1 MLVRNEIQ
9 VRYDAYRAQKVFGS
23 LDGLRFICIAMVLWH
38 HGTIWTV
45 LEDPASILTRGF
57 AGVEFFFV
65 LSGFLITTLLL
76 REEARNGRFSV
87 FDFYRRR
94 ALRIL
99 PVYFLAISSI
109 GFWWIVVR
117 GQDEWTPLLPYYYLF
132 AANFLIG
139 DIPLLA
145 PMWSLAVEEQY
156 YLVWPALLIALPAM
170 GARLAVVALLVLVCL
185 ATSQGLLSPIEPVPP
200 TDYAQFVLP
209 MLNYMAILLGALTAM
224 VLHCPAGFAV
234 LWLVVGHRW
243 APVAALAL
251 TALALQ
257 FVPSTMI
264 QIVVPIPMALT
275 LAALTVREDHV
286 AAPAL
291 KAAPIVRIGKV
302 SYGLYIWHLVGLH
315 IGNVA
320 VERIGLT
327 GWTGAWTIMGIYL
340 ITSAAIAELSYRY
353 FEIWFLR
360 LKNRR
365 SLPASARRRPA
376 SKP

>member
-1 MLVRNEIQ
+1 MPVRNESRA
-9 VRYDAYRAQKVFGS
+9 RYDAYRAQKVFGS

-38 HGTIWTV
+38 HGTVWG
-45 LEDPASILTRGF
+45 LMESPAQVLTRGF

-76 REEARNGRFSV
+76 REEDRNGRFSV
-87 FDFYRRR
+87 LDFYRRR

-156 YLVWPALLIALPAM
+156 YLVWPAVLVALPAM
-170 GARLAVVALLVLVCL
+170 GARLAVVALLILVCL
-185 ATSQGLLSPIEPVPP
+185 SMSQGLLPAIEPVPP
-200 TDYAQFVLP
+200 TDHARFVLP

-224 VLHCPAGFAV
+224 VMHRPAGFAV
-234 LWLVVGHRW
+234 LWAIVGHRW
-243 APVAALAL
+243 TPVAALAL

-257 FVPSTMI
+257 FVPPDM
-264 QIVVPIPMALT
+264 V
-275 LAALTVREDHV
+275 HV
-286 AAPAL
+286 
-291 KAAPIVRIGKV
+291 
-302 SYGLYIWHLVGLH
+302 
-315 IGNVA
+315 
-320 VERIGLT
+320 
-327 GWTGAWTIMGIYL
+327 
-340 ITSAAIAELSYRY
+340 
-353 FEIWFLR
+353 
-360 LKNRR
+360 
-365 SLPASARRRPA
+365 
-376 SKP
+376 